1 MWGDSYQHT
10 MIAQLLVD
18 HGGLFTSWA
27 PYEPYQSLT
36 VHTGFHTTVATFM
49 WLTGGDTIPAT
60 ILIGQILNGLAALT
74 LYPLALRVARERRWA
89 GVGAVLVAG
98 LVSSMPAHYVN
109 WGRYPQLAGQV
120 LLPLVIW
127 LLWEAVENVETAGV
141 ATLFGGMVLA
151 GMTLTYYRMPF
162 YFLAFA
168 GPWFLL
174 WVGTHWKAVRSG
186 WGGILLR
193 CMLFGI
199 IAILL
204 FSPWFGALTGSKLA
218 IGMERGLSA
227 APAWDR
233 VRAEYRLWN
242 DLFFYVPRGLVLS
255 TLVALIW
262 AVISHHWEPLSV
274 GLWLICLSGLVA
286 GTLINLP
293 GANYMQNF
301 AIFIAFYIPVGI
313 LSGWLLGQIAETVS
327 GRWYSFAP
335 ATVTALMLLLGLGGA
350 WHQISIVEPQFVMVT
365 RPDVH
370 AMAWIREHV
379 PPEARFLVEGFR
391 IYNGRS
397 TVGADAGWWIPL
409 YTRRSNTM
417 PPQYA
422 IFNELPEPVDYTE
435 RVVNLVASFENL
447 SPASQEGIALLC
459 REEITHV
466 YVGQGQGLVGFGVSQ
481 LFSPQ
486 EFLDHPGFE
495 LLYHEDRVYIFAL
508 TANLCAD

>member
-1 MWGDSYQHT
+1 
-10 MIAQLLVD
+10 
-18 HGGLFTSWA
+18 
-27 PYEPYQSLT
+27 
-36 VHTGFHTTVATFM
+36 
-49 WLTGGDTIPAT
+49 
-60 ILIGQILNGLAALT
+60 
-74 LYPLALRVARERRWA
+74 
-89 GVGAVLVAG
+89 
-98 LVSSMPAHYVN
+98 
-109 WGRYPQLAGQV
+109 
-120 LLPLVIW
+120 
-127 LLWEAVENVETAGV
+127 
-141 ATLFGGMVLA
+141 
-151 GMTLTYYRMPF
+151 
-162 YFLAFA
+162 
-168 GPWFLL
+168 
-174 WVGTHWKAVRSG
+174 
-186 WGGILLR
+186 
-193 CMLFGI
+193 
-199 IAILL
+199 
-204 FSPWFGALTGSKLA
+204 
-218 IGMERGLSA
+218 
-227 APAWDR
+227 
-233 VRAEYRLWN
+233 
-242 DLFFYVPRGLVLS
+242 
-255 TLVALIW
+255 
-262 AVISHHWEPLSV
+262 
-274 GLWLICLSGLVA
+274 
-286 GTLINLP
+286 
-293 GANYMQNF
+293 
-301 AIFIAFYIPVGI
+301 
-313 LSGWLLGQIAETVS
+313 
-327 GRWYSFAP
+327 
-335 ATVTALMLLLGLGGA
+335 MLLLGLGGA